1 METVDNDSL
10 AFYPAFCFKA
20 SPTHFAWVKMAAV
33 DVHRLK
39 KRPGFEGVYS
49 LVHVCFVFGWT
60 GYICTN
66 LVLPYGCFGVV
77 DSIYILKETNN
88 PKAKTSTSI

>member
-39 KRPGFEGVYS
+39 KRPGFEGMY
-49 LVHVCFVFGWT
+49 LRVHCMLCFMDGLGMYLYNSSAMF
-60 GYICTN
+60 
-66 LVLPYGCFGVV
+66 
-77 DSIYILKETNN
+77 
-88 PKAKTSTSI
+88 